1 MVWRFMQILW
11 NIMKIKTWVMK
22 KHCDSPFL
30 SHRCWQDSFSWDT
43 LTNKSNNGIQ
53 DVLLLAP
60 QKFWNK
66 IQCQKLRCFHN
77 LSFVLFNECK
87 FNVPIILKNSLQI
100 HNANQLTGAYVMR
113 AVNAKFLSHPIRKCF
128 SKDQRKKKKRKKFR
142 IHSILWNLMVSA

>member
-1 MVWRFMQILW
+1 
-11 NIMKIKTWVMK
+11 MKIKTWVMK

-43 LTNKSNNGIQ
+43 STNKSNNGIQ

-60 QKFWNK
+60 QKVWNK
-66 IQCQKLRCFHN
+66 IQCQKLLYFHN
-77 LSFVLFNECK
+77 LSFVLFNACK
-87 FNVPIILKNSLQI
+87 FNVPFILKNSLQI
-100 HNANQLTGAYVMR
+100 HNVNQLTSVYVMR

-128 SKDQRKKKKRKKFR
+128 SKNQRKNKKRKKIR